1 MEVHH
6 HPQLEH
12 KSKPWKE
19 YFLEYL
25 MIVLAVT
32 TGFFAES
39 FRESRH
45 EDHIEKEFIESM
57 VQDLKAD
64 TAKLRNGILSN
75 TQKVSGIDSL
85 LNNIYHTPYTDSS
98 LRMMYYLQ
106 RRYGG
111 SNLNVNFTKRTL
123 VQLKYSGSLRYIR
136 NKAAADSIVLY
147 DESIQRVETQGEGFK
162 DNYQTKAND
171 IGNTIFDAMYLK
183 DYNRVTVINILKK
196 DTKVTLMIDNQK
208 TLHEYANLIY
218 TSKAVLENYLGML
231 KNHQRRAVSI
241 MNFLEKEYGLTTDK
255 N

>member
-6 HPQLEH
+6 HPHVEK
-12 KSKPWKE
+12 KSFKE

-45 EDHIEKEFIESM
+45 ENHIEKEFIESF

-98 LRMMYYLQ
+98 LRIMYYLQ
-106 RRYGG
+106 RRYGA
-111 SNLNVNFTKRTL
+111 SNLNVYFTNRTL
-123 VQLKYSGSLRYIR
+123 IQLKYSGSLRYIR

-147 DESIQRVETQGEGFK
+147 DESIQRAERQGDGVR
-162 DNYQTKAND
+162 DNFQAKATEMSH
-171 IGNTIFDAMYLK
+171 TIFDAIYTK
-183 DYNRVTVINILKK
+183 DYNRFTVFNFLKTN
-196 DTKVTLMIDNQK
+196 TKVKLMTDDQK
-208 TLHEYANLIY
+208 ALHEYANKISA
-218 TSKAVLENYLGML
+218 TKGGLENYLAQL
-231 KNHQRRAVSI
+231 KTQQKRAVSNI
-241 MNFLEKEYGLTTDK
+241 NFLEKEYGLSSDHH
-255 N
+255 